1 MRESVYQGKLIK
13 KLLKRFP
20 DCVILK
26 NDAAQ
31 IQGVPDLTVFHGDR
45 WGMLEVKESRDAPE
59 QPNQGFYV
67 KKMDDMSFAA
77 FIFPE
82 NEAEVLD
89 DLQHALCDRRKARV
103 S

>member
-13 KLLKRFP
+13 KLLQRFP

-26 NDAAQ
+26 NDPSK
-31 IQGVPDLTVFHGDR
+31 IQGVPDLTVLHGDR
-45 WGMLEVKESRDAPE
+45 WAMLEVKESADAPE
-59 QPNQGFYV
+59 QPNQGHYIE
-67 KKMDDMSFAA
+67 KLADMSFAA

-82 NEAEVLD
+82 NEEEVLD
-89 DLQHALCDRRKARV
+89 DLQHALCDRRTTRV